1 VTILSL
7 TEVRAGYGAIRALH
21 GVSIEVR
28 EGSVVAL
35 LGANGAGKSTVLR
48 VASAMLPIESGQ
60 VVFDNRRVVG
70 QMPNELVR
78 RGLLHVPE
86 GRHLFADLTVD
97 ENLRMGA
104 YLSPRREVNA
114 RTRLAYDLFPRLAER
129 GEQLASTLS
138 GGEQQMLVI
147 GRAIA
152 GRPRMLLIDE
162 ASLGLAPL
170 IVEAVYEVIETIA
183 REHGVTTL
191 FVEQN
196 ASTALRVADYVYL
209 LEAGRI
215 VESGESSAFQE
226 QDALRKSYLGY

>member
-1 VTILSL
+1 MTILSL